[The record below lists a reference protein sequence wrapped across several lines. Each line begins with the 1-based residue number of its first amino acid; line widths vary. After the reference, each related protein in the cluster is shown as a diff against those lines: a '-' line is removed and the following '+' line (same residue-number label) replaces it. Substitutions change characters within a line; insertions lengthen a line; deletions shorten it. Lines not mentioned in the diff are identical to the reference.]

1 MNIDNTIDSDLNVTY
16 TTIPSFN
23 PESITVSV
31 TPSPN
36 ESDNRRLR
44 NQRVIDAQP
53 KLIEM
58 QWNVATLRNPL
69 SAPGDR
75 IKAVLQ
81 LKNLSSRE
89 LARRTRLSRVRIKK
103 IMSNEIYPNLEDVRL
118 INAALY
124 KDYGLNLLL

>member
-1 MNIDNTIDSDLNVTY
+1 M
-16 TTIPSFN
+16 
-23 PESITVSV
+23 
-31 TPSPN
+31 
-36 ESDNRRLR
+36 
-44 NQRVIDAQP
+44 
-53 KLIEM
+53 
-58 QWNVATLRNPL
+58 RNPL

>member
-1 MNIDNTIDSDLNVTY
+1 
-16 TTIPSFN
+16 
-23 PESITVSV
+23 
-31 TPSPN
+31 
-36 ESDNRRLR
+36 
-44 NQRVIDAQP
+44 
-53 KLIEM
+53 
-58 QWNVATLRNPL
+58 LRNPL